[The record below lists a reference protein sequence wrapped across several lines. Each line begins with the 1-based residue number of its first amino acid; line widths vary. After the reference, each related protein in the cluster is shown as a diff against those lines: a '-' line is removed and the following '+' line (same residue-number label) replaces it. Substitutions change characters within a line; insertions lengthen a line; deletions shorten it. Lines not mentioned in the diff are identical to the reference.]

1 MAHEYT
7 CRVCDGVGLVYTAE
21 QASSHPADV
30 RELELNCPDCK
41 GDGTGD
47 QDMHDEQVQ
56 YIDNYYETACREALE
71 LHWEEAAEARYSYA

>member
-21 QASSHPADV
+21 QVSSHPADV

-41 GDGTGD
+41 GDGTVD

-71 LHWEEAAEARYSYA
+71 LHWEEAAEARYGYA

>member
-7 CRVCDGVGLVYTAE
+7 CRVCDGAGLVYTAE
-21 QASSHPADV
+21 QVSSHPADV

-41 GDGTGD
+41 GDGTVD

>member
-7 CRVCDGVGLVYTAE
+7 CRVCDGAGLVYTAE
-21 QASSHPADV
+21 QVSSHPADV

-41 GDGTGD
+41 GDGTVD

-71 LHWEEAAEARYSYA
+71 LHWEEAAEATYSYA